1 MTRFGYVDHH
11 WVAIFVLRHIR
22 RDRIEGRYRKRSWR
36 HFTGTTQIQA
46 IERAVEPVRR
56 GFVQGALRSG
66 RATDEETGRRVGD
79 YGLLQLLSRDSQR
92 LGVEEVVVGV
102 TRGGVCSPRK
112 TRWTEPRGDLSLGR
126 FRTQHCAGAS
136 RGKCHRRAE

>member
-56 GFVQGALRSG
+56 GFVQGPLRSG

-92 LGVEEVVVGV
+92 LGLEGG
-102 TRGGVCSPRK
+102 GGVVRI
-112 TRWTEPRGDLSLGR
+112 
-126 FRTQHCAGAS
+126 AGADCPPQPP
-136 RGKCHRRAE
+136 RPRPGTHTPPP

>member
-1 MTRFGYVDHH
+1 MYGCYASRRLDIKHDVSGGVPMTRFGYVDHH

-36 HFTGTTQIQA
+36 AFTGPTQIQA
-46 IERAVEPVRR
+46 IEGAVEPVRR
-56 GFVQGALRSG
+56 GFVQGPLRSG

-92 LGVEEVVVGV
+92 LGLEVVVVVVRIVGADS
-102 TRGGVCSPRK
+102 RRKLSRPR
-112 TRWTEPRGDLSLGR
+112 LG
-126 FRTQHCAGAS
+126 
-136 RGKCHRRAE
+136 E